1 MAKNTTELET
11 KTSSTSKFN
20 TVDAIDR
27 LMMSMQDAINNMIEE
42 IRKPV
47 DPEAGGAARKAE
59 LQSIKQTAVDCQ
71 ELIKKYAELD
81 DMKKQMA
88 DTGTVKE
95 DRDYT
100 AGFAERFKK

>member
-1 MAKNTTELET
+1 
-11 KTSSTSKFN
+11 
-20 TVDAIDR
+20 
-27 LMMSMQDAINNMIEE
+27 MMSMQDAIDNMIEE

>member
-1 MAKNTTELET
+1 M
-11 KTSSTSKFN
+11 
-20 TVDAIDR
+20 
-27 LMMSMQDAINNMIEE
+27 
-42 IRKPV
+42 
-47 DPEAGGAARKAE
+47 
-59 LQSIKQTAVDCQ
+59 DCQ